1 MLDLLS
7 SIANIIVSL
16 VQLVIS
22 TINSFVNLILNI
34 PTYITFLT
42 SSIGFL
48 PDIVIPFAL
57 ATVALW
63 VVLFMIGR

>member
-1 MLDLLS
+1 MLNLLS
-7 SIANIIVSL
+7 SIGNIIVSL
-16 VQLVIS
+16 IQLVIS
-22 TINSFVNLILNI
+22 TINSFVNLIVNI